1 MTNFEQL
8 MNDREKL
15 IDVLAGNEEFMMTE
29 VESEWCGGACPH
41 KDQCREAPEFHPC
54 LASTSDMLNWWF
66 EQEAT
71 N

>member
-15 IDVLAGNEEFMMTE
+15 IDVLAGNEEFMMNE
-29 VESEWCGGACPH
+29 VESGWCGGACPH
-41 KDQCREAPEFHPC
+41 KDQCRKAPEFHPC
-54 LASTSDMLNWWF
+54 LTSTSDMLNWWF

>member
-15 IDVLAGNEEFMMTE
+15 IDVLAGNEEFMMNE
-29 VESEWCGGACPH
+29 VESGWCGGACPH

-54 LASTSDMLNWWF
+54 LTSTSDMLKWWF

>member
-15 IDVLAGNEEFMMTE
+15 IDVLDGNEEFMMTE
-29 VESEWCGGACPH
+29 VEPGWCGGACPY
-41 KDQCREAPEFHPC
+41 KDRCRETLEFHPC
-54 LASTSDMLNWWF
+54 FASSSEMLNWWF

>member
-8 MNDREKL
+8 MNDKEKL
-15 IDVLAGNEEFMMTE
+15 IEVLTGNEEFMMTE
-29 VESEWCGGACPH
+29 VEPGWCGEACIY
-41 KDQCREAPEFHPC
+41 KDQCKEAPEFHPC

-66 EQEAT
+66 EQETT